1 MHEEFSEKLL
11 PHRSV
16 HPSISTSLSF
26 LAMASSSSV
35 VTAATTLSLSEAEQ
49 VLTDQGFDVPHDL
62 GGLRIEEIQEVLA
75 PFGVLV
81 PADLALLHRRG
92 QTCLKK
98 RDSRF
103 LDPSNVLPPKLQ
115 RPDGASFA
123 APVSASV
130 RAACSPSQPM
140 QSARAP
146 PSERGVQIA
155 SALVREVV
163 VDKWSLLYSELSAL
177 PPSQQ
182 SQWQGSLAAS
192 LSNQFEFG
200 TLSAALRSFRRLV
213 HWLAEQ
219 TLPLECPDPSTLRA
233 FLDLQ
238 RERGPTVPAAV
249 LRQFLWFETQLRVPF
264 HARSPLL
271 ADFLTQKAAPLPTQ
285 AEILTPA
292 AWNHLLSLCSTSNSG
307 WNGLQVAAALVIRY
321 VISGLRF
328 KHTQRAAFAPDLST
342 GRTLVWKV
350 SKGKD
355 GQPFA
360 VSLPTHISPKWPLLG
375 RLNDE
380 LERVVGDVPTFMPD
394 CYFNSAGEVRVAS
407 VPCPYYRFQA
417 FFRSLLT
424 LPPLALSADEASNFS
439 TYSMRRFLPSM
450 ADSLQL
456 SDSERN
462 CLGNWQDG
470 ARLPLNVRYSAERLE
485 TAAGVRRLCLA
496 AIAHLLKHVTNP
508 PTWLRLR
515 GVLPHVQSLRQ
526 IVASSESWGP
536 GTEAVPRPEEE
547 PRSPTERMSSSSE
560 SSSSQPSSDESCHV
574 LDIPQSVED
583 LIFVR
588 PQHGM
593 WHVTA
598 ERYSLTPSCC
608 AKSFRPKGVRW
619 AHGHTAALEN
629 PGRFCSLCLARLPE
643 SMRVDISAG
652 QI

>member
-1 MHEEFSEKLL
+1 MAGKVHEEFSEKLL

-26 LAMASSSSV
+26 IAMASSV
-35 VTAATTLSLSEAEQ
+35 VTAATTLSLTEAEQ
-49 VLTDQGFDVPHDL
+49 ILADQGFDVPHDL

-155 SALVREVV
+155 SALVREVA

-307 WNGLQVAAALVIRY
+307 WNGLQVNLVGKHFFWETLSGCHVCAHCAPVLGHGVRTYGHFAKIFGNFASGP
-321 VISGLRF
+321 ISHLPPRMVHIF
-328 KHTQRAAFAPDLST
+328 PAPSKPVVVYTDAST
-342 GRTLVWKV
+342 EAPCPSGCRIGVWIH
-350 SKGKD
+350 D
-355 GQPFA
+355 GETIWCES
-360 VSLPTHISPKWPLLG
+360 V
-375 RLNDE
+375 
-380 LERVVGDVPTFMPD
+380 DVPRNIFA
-394 CYFNSAGEVRVAS
+394 YFCRMATPQNPNQFVGVIGSSFSCARQRFNFEV
-407 VPCPYYRFQA
+407 
-417 FFRSLLT
+417 
-424 LPPLALSADEASNFS
+424 
-439 TYSMRRFLPSM
+439 
-450 ADSLQL
+450 
-456 SDSERN
+456 
-462 CLGNWQDG
+462 
-470 ARLPLNVRYSAERLE
+470 
-485 TAAGVRRLCLA
+485 
-496 AIAHLLKHVTNP
+496 
-508 PTWLRLR
+508 
-515 GVLPHVQSLRQ
+515 
-526 IVASSESWGP
+526 
-536 GTEAVPRPEEE
+536 
-547 PRSPTERMSSSSE
+547 
-560 SSSSQPSSDESCHV
+560 
-574 LDIPQSVED
+574 
-583 LIFVR
+583 
-588 PQHGM
+588 
-593 WHVTA
+593 
-598 ERYSLTPSCC
+598 
-608 AKSFRPKGVRW
+608 
-619 AHGHTAALEN
+619 
-629 PGRFCSLCLARLPE
+629 
-643 SMRVDISAG
+643 
-652 QI
+652 